1 MNVLITGTSKGIGK
15 ACASL
20 FLSRGFNVFGFDVL
34 PSTIEQE
41 KYHHNIVDV
50 SRKETFP
57 NIPPIEILINNAGT
71 QNKNDIE
78 VNLIGTVNITER
90 YGIHEGIKSI
100 VNNASA
106 SAHTGAE
113 FPLYSA
119 SKGGVLAY
127 TKNVALRIAQ
137 YGACCNSV
145 SFGGVLTELNEPVIK
160 DRKAWKEI
168 MDVTPLKKW
177 MNVEEAAEWIY
188 FIAVKNT
195 FMTAQDVL
203 IDGGESS
210 NMKFVWRD

>member
-1 MNVLITGTSKGIGK
+1 MNVLITGTTRGIGR
-15 ACASL
+15 ACAEL
-20 FLSRGFNVFGFDVL
+20 FLEKDFNVFGFDIL
-34 PSTIEQE
+34 PASINNE
-41 KYHHNIVDV
+41 KYHHYFVDV

-57 NIPPIEILINNAGT
+57 EIPNMDIVINNAGT

-78 VNLIGTVNITER
+78 VNLMGTVNITER